1 MSRSKAWEQ
10 SVGHTIERL
19 DTGKV
24 QLPAQM
30 LAVDLAEIGDK
41 KCVLITWLAEFVI
54 DTLHATAEGITDQ
67 FFGCRRN
74 GLADASR
81 EDWLNVISV
90 IVAVVFFVM
99 MLIEAIAV
107 AALHEDMIIGIIY
120 VV

>member
-1 MSRSKAWEQ
+1 
-10 SVGHTIERL
+10 
-19 DTGKV
+19 
-24 QLPAQM
+24 M